1 MNHAARVAAARI
13 MAAVGIVADRPPPQH
28 HAMRP
33 DPHTLVPKHKLDL
46 ESARALVA
54 LGYPAV
60 APVASSLLQWVQDI
74 NWPVAHILAPFLASI
89 GEELAPQVKI
99 VLESG
104 DEVWKYNLIQAVVAA
119 SPALSRALREDL
131 ARMACS
137 PTPAE
142 LREEVDVV
150 ALGALEQLR

>member
-1 MNHAARVAAARI
+1 
-13 MAAVGIVADRPPPQH
+13 
-28 HAMRP
+28 
-33 DPHTLVPKHKLDL
+33 LDL
-46 ESARALVA
+46 ENARALVA
-54 LGYPAV
+54 QGYPAV

-131 ARMACS
+131 ARLAHS